1 MRRRVLCHVYAV
13 FYAVLCCFCG
23 AFVLFDTVSMLKMMK
38 LGGPEAEVSCGR
50 PLTGRGGGNPE
61 AAERDRPGQ
70 FSMEE

>member
-1 MRRRVLCHVYAV
+1 M
-13 FYAVLCCFCG
+13 
-23 AFVLFDTVSMLKMMK
+23 LFDTVSMLKMMK